1 MTSFHRHIS
10 SILAL
15 VMLFTSVINTV
26 LVVCASG
33 EDHNAI
39 ELIGHQTGFSD
50 HSTEAFTVAIPRSPH
65 EAHPETCT
73 DTSLLSE
80 AVFRPISNFSSLE
93 DHVPQLFLV
102 QSFHDLFASSIVFT
116 SQASPIVPDGPR
128 LQSTLDDL
136 SSIRLLI

>member
-1 MTSFHRHIS
+1 MTLFYRHIS
-10 SILAL
+10 SVLAL

-39 ELIGHQTGFSD
+39 ELIGHQTGFTD
-50 HSTEAFTVAIPRSPH
+50 HSTDVFTVAASRSPH

-80 AVFRPISNFSSLE
+80 AVFQPISNFSSFE

-102 QSFHDLFASSIVFT
+102 QSFHDLFASSIAFT
-116 SQASPIVPDGPR
+116 SQISPIVPDGPR
-128 LQSTLDDL
+128 LHPTLDDL
-136 SSIRLLI
+136 SSIRILI